1 MINCT
6 TYKGNSLLGKYI
18 EGNGIKSAFVW
29 REGKGHWQVLEGDA
43 KKLTGFLA
51 GEFKT
56 KREAE
61 KLKEE
66 INSLILAAKN
76 S

>member
-6 TYKGNSLLGKYI
+6 TFKGNALLRTFV

-29 REGKGHWQVLEGDA
+29 REGKRHWQVFEGDA
-43 KKLTGFLA
+43 EKLTGFLA

-61 KLKEE
+61 ELKQE
-66 INSLILAAKN
+66 INNLIKAL
-76 S
+76 